1 MNLNRCERC
10 GSFFASKN
18 SVCPN
23 CQSKDEHEINYLKT
37 FLSEADS
44 SVTVESLAE
53 STGVSLKNVN
63 RYLQDKKLHAT
74 FSDLGL
80 SFDEPIID
88 NIDLEMLR

>member
-23 CQSKDEHEINYLKT
+23 CQSKDEHEINHLKT

-44 SVTVESLAE
+44 LT
-53 STGVSLKNVN
+53 N
-63 RYLQDKKLHAT
+63 
-74 FSDLGL
+74 LGL
-80 SFDEPIID
+80 NSETNKIH
-88 NIDLEMLR
+88 NISL

>member
-1 MNLNRCERC
+1 MNLNRCKRC

-23 CQSKDEHEINYLKT
+23 CQSKDEHEINHLKT

-63 RYLQDKKLHAT
+63 RFLQDKNVYTTLT
-74 FSDLGL
+74 NVGL
-80 SFDEPIID
+80 NSETNKIH
-88 NIDLEMLR
+88 NISL

>member
-23 CQSKDEHEINYLKT
+23 CQSKDEHEINHLKT

-63 RYLQDKKLHAT
+63 STLT
-74 FSDLGL
+74 NLGL
-80 SFDEPIID
+80 NSETNKIH
-88 NIDLEMLR
+88 NISL

>member
-23 CQSKDEHEINYLKT
+23 CQSKDEHEIIHLNV
-37 FLSEADS
+37 FLSESDS

-63 RYLQDKKLHAT
+63 RFLQDKNVYTTLT
-74 FSDLGL
+74 NLGL
-80 SFDEPIID
+80 NSETNKIH
-88 NIDLEMLR
+88 NISL

>member
-23 CQSKDEHEINYLKT
+23 CQSKDEHEINHLKT
-37 FLSEADS
+37 FLSESDS

-63 RYLQDKKLHAT
+63 RFLQDK
-74 FSDLGL
+74 
-80 SFDEPIID
+80 
-88 NIDLEMLR
+88 NV

>member
-23 CQSKDEHEINYLKT
+23 CQSKDEHEINHLKT

-63 RYLQDKKLHAT
+63 RFLQDKNIHYFNKLR
-74 FSDLGL
+74 
-80 SFDEPIID
+80 IK
-88 NIDLEMLR
+88 LRSKQNTQYFLIKI

>member
-23 CQSKDEHEINYLKT
+23 CQSKDEHEINHLKT

-53 STGVSLKNVN
+53 STGVSLKNVYTTLTN
-63 RYLQDKKLHAT
+63 
-74 FSDLGL
+74 LGL
-80 SFDEPIID
+80 NSEANKIH
-88 NIDLEMLR
+88 NISL